1 VGGLSNLDESQDD
14 VGNIEQTATRRQRKP
29 DSVLIGCKS
38 LPKDLEIEMEDPRC
52 RIAAVEID
60 DTRCKSLIQGVVI
73 EAEDLRCKSLG
84 YRVTTEME
92 DPRCVSVAM
101 KMDDPRCQSLCNW

>member
-1 VGGLSNLDESQDD
+1 MP
-14 VGNIEQTATRRQRKP
+14 NIEQTATRRQRKP